1 MSGASDW
8 EAEAANW
15 IAWARKPGHDD
26 YWYYRDAFFDEIVPL
41 PGRLTLELGCG
52 EGRVARDLTARGHRV
67 VGVDTSPTL
76 LRHARDAH
84 RGGAYVLCD
93 ARSLPFA
100 DQSFDLAVAYNSL
113 MDVDGLDQAVRE
125 AARVLTPEGRLCMCV
140 THPMCDAGRFESR
153 EPDAPFI
160 IGGNYLVRRRFEGT
174 FERDGLIMTFRGR
187 ALDRTPPRTLGE
199 RGFHGEVRRIGG
211 ALAPDPRVPPHPGPE
226 GLTYSPSSF
235 LAIRVPSTMLT
246 SFRWATS
253 HERVRRPQSGVTWI
267 RPGSPNTST
276 A

>member
-1 MSGASDW
+1 VSGASDW

-174 FERDGLIMTFRGR
+174 FERDGLIMTFRGWAYPLEAYAR
-187 ALDRTPPRTLGE
+187 ALEGAGLLIERLREPSASAASMARYGE
-199 RGFHGEVRRIGG
+199 SEERWRRIPEFLHI
-211 ALAPDPRVPPHPGPE
+211 LARKG
-226 GLTYSPSSF
+226 
-235 LAIRVPSTMLT
+235 
-246 SFRWATS
+246 
-253 HERVRRPQSGVTWI
+253 
-267 RPGSPNTST
+267 
-276 A
+276 